1 MHNPHPWAE
10 TLPQLYD
17 HLWARL
23 IRGVHDRHAPA
34 RHPVLATVN
43 AQGVPQARTVV
54 LREAD
59 KQAASL
65 TFYTDLHS
73 AKISELIATPKASL
87 HIWDASAHLQ
97 TRIHADVSI
106 LSGDDVRERWK
117 NVPERSRSAYSA
129 GPAPGQPIADSLAY
143 TKTPDQAAFAVLH
156 LDIQSIDA
164 LHLGPDHRR
173 AHFSRADHWAGQW
186 LVP

>member
-10 TLPQLYD
+10 ELPRLHE
-17 HLWARL
+17 HLWSRL

-34 RHPVLATVN
+34 RHPVLATVSS
-43 AQGVPQARTVV
+43 QGEPQARTVV

-59 KQAASL
+59 KQAATL

-73 AKISELIATPKASL
+73 AKVLELTNTPKASL

-97 TRIHADVSI
+97 TRIQADVSI

-117 NVPERSRSAYSA
+117 KVPEHSRSAYST
-129 GPAPGQPIADSLAY
+129 GSAPGQPIADSLAY
-143 TKTPDQAAFAVLH
+143 TKTPDPAAFAVLH
-156 LDIQSIDA
+156 LKVQAIDA
-164 LHLGPDHRR
+164 LHLGSYHRR
-173 AHFSRADHWAGQW
+173 ARFQRIDDWAGQW